1 MARPRS
7 FDETQVIS
15 MAREV
20 FRDHGYTATSIEEL
34 TAATGLRRSS
44 LYGAFGDKRG
54 LFLHALES
62 YCEDVIAA
70 VERQLEGDQAGA
82 FSRLAAHLHAQT
94 DDPSASRRGC
104 LLAKGTAER
113 AHDDPEVARLA
124 ARAYQRYQD
133 ALAGCIQQAQVA
145 GEIRDDLDPGSGAAM
160 LLAVLR
166 GIEALGR
173 APRDGQ
179 DLHATADATLGM
191 LRPVA
196 APQQPSQ

>member
-1 MARPRS
+1 MGRPRS
-7 FDETQVIS
+7 FDETQVICA
-15 MAREV
+15 AREI
-20 FRDHGYTATSIEEL
+20 FRDQGYAATSIEDL

-44 LYGAFGDKRG
+44 LYGAFDDKRG
-54 LFLHALES
+54 LFLHAFES

-70 VERQLEGDQAGA
+70 VERQLDGDQAGA

-94 DDPSASRRGC
+94 DDPAASRRGC

-113 AHDDPEVARLA
+113 AHDDPDVARLA

-133 ALAGCIQQAQVA
+133 ALADCIHQAQMA
-145 GEIRDDLDPGSGAAM
+145 GEIRDDLDPRSGAAM

-173 APRDGQ
+173 APRDNQ
-179 DLHATADATLGM
+179 DLRAITDTTLGM
-191 LRPVA
+191 LT
-196 APQQPSQ
+196 PSR